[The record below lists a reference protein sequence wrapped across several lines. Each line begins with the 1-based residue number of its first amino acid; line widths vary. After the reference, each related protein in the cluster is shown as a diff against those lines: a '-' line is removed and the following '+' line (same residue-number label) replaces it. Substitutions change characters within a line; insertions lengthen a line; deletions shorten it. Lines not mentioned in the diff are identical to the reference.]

1 MLFSYPFPLLG
12 NPVLTTVQI
21 VDAVQDE
28 SMFFAEEGKD
38 VFDFRTPKST
48 GYFINS
54 QTHTNSKTFNKSTV
68 KGPKRS
74 FPMPIVEPVAVPSFS
89 TSESLDDEWTD
100 DEEKM
105 IIPSSGDSHWDQ
117 VDHDDDDD
125 DRGQYYAEA
134 PSMTLRDIL
143 LRADTTQFDLLGTFL
158 KHSIYFA

>member
-1 MLFSYPFPLLG
+1 
-12 NPVLTTVQI
+12 
-21 VDAVQDE
+21 
-28 SMFFAEEGKD
+28 
-38 VFDFRTPKST
+38 
-48 GYFINS
+48 
-54 QTHTNSKTFNKSTV
+54 
-68 KGPKRS
+68 
-74 FPMPIVEPVAVPSFS
+74 MPIVEPVAVPSFS